1 VLGPTL
7 TGVAPATGARGS
19 NALNLTFTGT
29 NLTGATSLSG
39 LGGGGGGGGITLVAG
54 SVTVLDPCPTGGP
67 ATGCGTTVAAQIN
80 ISATAS
86 TTAVRNIGVVTPI
99 GTTNTEPFRVTVPP
113 APTLTSIS
121 PNSANHPATGSL
133 AVPVTLTG
141 TNFTATGTTIGG
153 LGGGVSL
160 ATGSLTVVNAITIT
174 ATFNVASTATLGAR
188 NITVTT
194 PGGTTASVPFTVTQ
208 AALAISAPVP
218 ALNPT
223 PANAGTETGTVTVT
237 NSATGAT
244 AGAFTFTAAPTVT
257 PAGTATS
264 GFTITG
270 GTCASG
276 TVLSPA
282 TTTTAAGS
290 CTITVQYASG
300 GSTANT
306 TGHVTVTGTGLA
318 AASQNGATFTAN

>member
-1 VLGPTL
+1 
-7 TGVAPATGARGS
+7 
-19 NALNLTFTGT
+19 
-29 NLTGATSLSG
+29 
-39 LGGGGGGGGITLVAG
+39 
-54 SVTVLDPCPTGGP
+54 
-67 ATGCGTTVAAQIN
+67 
-80 ISATAS
+80 
-86 TTAVRNIGVVTPI
+86 
-99 GTTNTEPFRVTVPP
+99 
-113 APTLTSIS
+113 
-121 PNSANHPATGSL
+121 
-133 AVPVTLTG
+133 VTLSG

-174 ATFNVASTATLGAR
+174 ATFNVTSGAALAAR

-276 TVLSPA
+276 TVLNPA
-282 TTTTAAGS
+282 NAGTAPPTPAGS

-300 GSTANT
+300 GSTANA

-318 AASQNGATFTAN
+318 AASQNGANFTAN